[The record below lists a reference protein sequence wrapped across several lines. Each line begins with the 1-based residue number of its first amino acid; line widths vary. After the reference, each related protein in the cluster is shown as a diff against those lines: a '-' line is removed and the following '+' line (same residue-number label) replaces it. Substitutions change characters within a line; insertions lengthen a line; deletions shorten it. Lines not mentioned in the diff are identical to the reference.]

1 MTKSETVS
9 AGLDGMIGSTRTSCS
24 PLDLIQ
30 KVFPIHSLLH
40 VGTGLK
46 RALDIYR
53 DHAVPSVVFVE
64 TGGAD
69 LGQLSNALGERA
81 GYSLHQA
88 WLADVA
94 GDAVCYSASNIKESG
109 LIKPESLA
117 FLWQNLKT
125 RSEVPVETVTLD
137 QFVDASVA
145 PEAASALNWIV
156 IDQLQAGAV
165 AKGGRSLIAQCDVV
179 VARLVLDDGLLPEAS
194 GFSKTE
200 FDALMA
206 DFGLA
211 HVVTEPEVNPAVARC
226 FYVRDWKQQ
235 LQSELGAC
243 KVQAQDRQEALE
255 CELASLREALRAA
268 AARSAEEIS
277 RLVSERDE
285 KALVAD
291 RRAESISSLSKL
303 KDEQSTLAEIRAEH
317 IVSLIKERDEQSA
330 LASKRADH
338 IAQLAKARDEQAAL
352 ATKRAEHVQHLTK
365 ARDAQMALA
374 KTNEDEV
381 KRLTHVLN
389 MKPPMF
395 NFKGI
400 RRLEHLANNSKSP
413 KIYVEVKSL
422 PRSGLHYLRNSL
434 EHILGT
440 SFSFCE
446 WYHEPGCCRN
456 MPCDLTG
463 IMENDDRPHLRLIK
477 SHDFDLLDPP
487 YSVNGSSIRRL
498 ILVREPLY
506 ILTSWWGLEVIQAN
520 AKLLSNHH
528 IDVTKILYLHEKG
541 VLSKAYEVIDQHGAV
556 PDGKSLEQWLKNKA
570 HYISLFIDKWCN
582 PASPL
587 GEVVYYGSVK
597 ENILQMLEP
606 FVATMSENSLHL
618 MKEFK
623 AERIDAFHSRQDA
636 FEGPTN
642 SISQFL
648 RVHSEAFEETAR
660 GIGGLDGEAVRQE

>member
-9 AGLDGMIGSTRTSCS
+9 AGLDGMIGSARTSCS

-69 LGQLSNALGERA
+69 LGRLSNALGERA

-88 WLADVA
+88 WLTDFA
-94 GDAVCYSASNIKESG
+94 GDAVCYSASNIRESG

-117 FLWQNLKT
+117 SLWRNLKT
-125 RSEVPVETVTLD
+125 RSEVPVEAATLD

-165 AKGGRSLIAQCDVV
+165 AKGGRSLIARCDVV
-179 VARLVLDDGLLPEAS
+179 VARLVLDDSLLPEAS

-206 DFGLA
+206 DIGLA
-211 HVVTEPEVNPAVARC
+211 HVGTEPEVHPAVARC

-255 CELASLREALRAA
+255 CELASLREALQAA

-285 KALVAD
+285 NALVAD

-303 KDEQSTLAEIRAEH
+303 KDEQSTLAATRAEH
-317 IVSLIKERDEQSA
+317 IVSLIKERDEQAA

-338 IAQLAKARDEQAAL
+338 IAQLAKARDEQAVL

-395 NFKGI
+395 NFKGV

-520 AKLLSNHH
+520 AQMLAKNN
-528 IDVTKILYLHEKG
+528 INVTKIFFMHEKAVVADAFALIEREG
-541 VLSKAYEVIDQHGAV
+541 VLPKEEGLDA
-556 PDGKSLEQWLKNKA
+556 WLKEKQS
-570 HYISLFIDKWCN
+570 YISGFVDKWCN
-582 PASPL
+582 PKEPL
-587 GEVVYYGSVK
+587 GAVVSYGDGKQHV
-597 ENILQMLEP
+597 LQLLEP
-606 FVATMSENSLHL
+606 FVETMSEQSRHMLDEFKEGSLDAFRPRKSAFDGPTERVTRFLHDHAEVFEAAAEELDGLPGGL
-618 MKEFK
+618 MK
-623 AERIDAFHSRQDA
+623 
-636 FEGPTN
+636 
-642 SISQFL
+642 
-648 RVHSEAFEETAR
+648 
-660 GIGGLDGEAVRQE
+660 

>member
-1 MTKSETVS
+1 MTQSETVS
-9 AGLDGMIGSTRTSCS
+9 AGLDGITGSARAGCS

-30 KVFPIHSLLH
+30 KVFPIRSLLH

-46 RALDIYR
+46 RAFDVYR
-53 DHAVPSVVFVE
+53 DLAVPSVVFVE

-69 LGQLSNALGERA
+69 LGRLSNALGDRA

-88 WLADVA
+88 WLTDIA

-117 FLWQNLKT
+117 SLWQNLKT
-125 RSEVPVETVTLD
+125 RSEMPVETVTLD

-145 PEAASALNWIV
+145 PEAASVMNWIV

-165 AKGGRSLIAQCDVV
+165 AKGGRSLIARCDVV
-179 VARLVLDDGLLPEAS
+179 VARLVLVDNLLPEAS

-235 LQSELGAC
+235 LQSELGAF
-243 KVQAQDRQEALE
+243 KAQAKDRQVALE
-255 CELASLREALRAA
+255 GELSNLREALRAA

-285 KALVAD
+285 KA
-291 RRAESISSLSKL
+291 
-303 KDEQSTLAEIRAEH
+303 
-317 IVSLIKERDEQSA
+317 
-330 LASKRADH
+330 
-338 IAQLAKARDEQAAL
+338 AL
-352 ATKRAEHVQHLTK
+352 ATKRAEHVQHLTR
-365 ARDAQMALA
+365 ARDEQTALV
-374 KTNEDEV
+374 KTNENEV
-381 KRLTHVLN
+381 KRLTRVLN

-400 RRLEHLANNSKSP
+400 RRLERLADTSKSP
-413 KIYVEVKSL
+413 KVYVEVKSL

-434 EHILGT
+434 EHILGP

-520 AKLLSNHH
+520 AQMLAKNN
-528 IDVTKILYLHEKG
+528 INVTKIFFMHEKAVVADAFALIEREG
-541 VLSKAYEVIDQHGAV
+541 VLPKEEG
-556 PDGKSLEQWLKNKA
+556 LEAWLKEKQS
-570 HYISLFIDKWCN
+570 YIAGFVDKWCN
-582 PASPL
+582 PKEPL
-587 GEVVYYGSVK
+587 GDVVSYGDGKQHV
-597 ENILQMLEP
+597 LRLLEP
-606 FVATMSENSLHL
+606 FVETMSEQSRHMLD
-618 MKEFK
+618 EFK
-623 AERIDAFHSRQDA
+623 EGSLDAFRPRKSAFDGPTECVSRFLHDHAKA
-636 FEGPTN
+636 FEAAAAE
-642 SISQFL
+642 L
-648 RVHSEAFEETAR
+648 
-660 GIGGLDGEAVRQE
+660 GGTPGGTDGVK